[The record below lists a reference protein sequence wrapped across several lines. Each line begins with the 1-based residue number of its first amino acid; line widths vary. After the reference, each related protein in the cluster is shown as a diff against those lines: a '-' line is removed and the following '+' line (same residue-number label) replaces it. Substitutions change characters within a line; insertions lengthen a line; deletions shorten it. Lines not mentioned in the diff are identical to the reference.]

1 MAIASLCHFGLQKV
15 LWKLYFQIAR
25 EAYKAKTVV
34 LEGRVHR
41 TLTVKKVSSSPG
53 QAMSPGRIPQ
63 ILQPTTA
70 GKWHLSPQRAVSMP
84 FATSREGGLGKTQPK
99 LTLALFGLITL
110 AFRSKTVGESY
121 FILSW
126 RYMHIFIQNK

>member
-41 TLTVKKVSSSPG
+41 TLTVKK
-53 QAMSPGRIPQ
+53 
-63 ILQPTTA
+63 
-70 GKWHLSPQRAVSMP
+70 GKL
-84 FATSREGGLGKTQPK
+84 
-99 LTLALFGLITL
+99 
-110 AFRSKTVGESY
+110 
-121 FILSW
+121 
-126 RYMHIFIQNK
+126 